1 MTISGVSG
9 ALAGLRASTEAM
21 DRASQRIAGATGAT
35 AEAIVGGADP
45 SAIAAAESG
54 LTSGQVGLVV
64 ARSTFVASMKLAETT
79 NAMLL
84 ESVKVGGYGIA
95 A

>member
-21 DRASQRIAGATGAT
+21 DRASQRIAGATGAA
-35 AEAIVGGADP
+35 AEAIGGGADP
-45 SAIAAAESG
+45 SVLAAAESG
-54 LTSGQVGLVV
+54 LTSGQVELVV
-64 ARSTFVASMKLAETT
+64 ARSTMVASMKLAETT

-84 ESVKVGGYGIA
+84 ESVKGGGYGIA